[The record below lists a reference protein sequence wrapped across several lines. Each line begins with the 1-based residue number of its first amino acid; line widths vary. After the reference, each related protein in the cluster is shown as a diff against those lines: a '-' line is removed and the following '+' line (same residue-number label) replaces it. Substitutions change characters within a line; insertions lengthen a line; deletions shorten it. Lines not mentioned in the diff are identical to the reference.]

1 LPNRHRIQLA
11 TKALALAAAL
21 WLLAAPVRA
30 QTVPAAT
37 WAQQQSTLCTEAI
50 RVTEQRYGM
59 PHGLLGSIAKVESGR
74 PITAMGD
81 VRAWPWTIDADGQGL
96 FLDSKEAAVAW
107 MRTAGTHGHTYID
120 VGCMQV
126 DLAMHP
132 TAFASLEQ
140 AFEPAANVDYAA
152 RYLHGLWQN
161 EAGQDWDI
169 AVGLYHSHTPM
180 LAADYR
186 DRVAAT
192 GAGILGGTL
201 RQTPLYVRAIR
212 QGSLRL
218 QLSSGHVMVINVNR
232 QPAMRHRRL
241 TACQIEQILGP
252 YLNTR
257 GAPAC
262 SAGPLPRPARGIVGP
277 RDG

>member
-1 LPNRHRIQLA
+1 MPSRQRSAPTA
-11 TKALALAAAL
+11 TALALAAAL
-21 WLLAAPVRA
+21 WLLAVPARA
-30 QTVPAAT
+30 QTVPPAT
-37 WAQQQSTLCTEAI
+37 WAQQQSALCTEAI
-50 RVTEQRYGM
+50 RVTEQRYGL

-96 FLDSKEAAVAW
+96 FLDSKDAAVAW
-107 MRTAGTHGHTYID
+107 VRTAGTRGHTFID

-132 TAFASLEQ
+132 NAFASLEQ

-161 EAGQDWDI
+161 EAGEDWDI

-186 DRVAAT
+186 DRVATT
-192 GAGILGGTL
+192 GAGILAGTL

-218 QLSSGHVMVINVNR
+218 RLDNGHFMMINVHR
-232 QPAMRHRRL
+232 QPALRRRQL
-241 TACQIEQILGP
+241 TPCQIERVLGP
-252 YLNTR
+252 YLNQHR
-257 GAPAC
+257 LAAC
-262 SAGPLPRPARGIVGP
+262 
-277 RDG
+277 